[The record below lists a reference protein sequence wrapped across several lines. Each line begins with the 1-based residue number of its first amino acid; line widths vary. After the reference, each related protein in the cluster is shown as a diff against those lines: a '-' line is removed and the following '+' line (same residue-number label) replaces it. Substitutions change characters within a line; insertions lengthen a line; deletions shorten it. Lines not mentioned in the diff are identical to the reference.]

1 MLHNVEKIQIRP
13 REKVTTEPTAPPKQ
27 ENDTNLLFSFPATT
41 LKSVDASK
49 GSNTDCVRPGL
60 VEKNPAKKSRPKKP
74 KKIHPKFD
82 LSGWLFLAFIE
93 KCVFY

>member
-1 MLHNVEKIQIRP
+1 MMIARKGNYEDQDVITMDNYVKN
-13 REKVTTEPTAPPKQ
+13 TG
-27 ENDTNLLFSFPATT
+27 LF
-41 LKSVDASK
+41 
-49 GSNTDCVRPGL
+49 
-60 VEKNPAKKSRPKKP
+60 EKNPAKKSRPKKA